1 MTQKEML
8 IDRGLDWK
16 VRKEGVQTVSG
27 ILIPDQIALVREDTQ
42 TVLGIHTE
50 GYDPYQN
57 EELLDLLYKISS
69 RSGLEIHTG
78 GCFQGGKLV
87 WFQLKSD
94 EYALG
99 KDKIRGY
106 ISGMNGFDGRHS
118 LAFGNSNVTV
128 SCMNTFWRA
137 YRQVETRLRHSA
149 QMRPKIDEI
158 LKRIDVLLVEEKKGF
173 EEIRRLNEVPM
184 TPEVRELVTKMMFSL
199 NNEEKLAVEE
209 LSTNKQ
215 NKMVRFNF
223 DLEQEL
229 ATKDNSLWGLFSGVT
244 RYTTHSMK
252 KGDNSESKMFGRTGG
267 IERKIY
273 NELVSMTV

>member
-8 IDRGLDWK
+8 ASKGLDWR
-16 VRKEGVQTVSG
+16 VSKEPIQTVSG
-27 ILIPDQIALVREDTQ
+27 IYIPDQIALVREDTQ
-42 TVLGIHTE
+42 AVLGIHTE

-57 EELLDLLYKISS
+57 EELLDLLYKISNQ
-69 RSGLEIHTG
+69 SGLEVHTG

-94 EYALG
+94 EYTLG
-99 KDKIRGY
+99 TDKIRGF
-106 ISGMNGFDGRHS
+106 ISGMNGFNGRHS
-118 LAFGNSNVTV
+118 LAFGNSNVTI

-158 LKRIDVLLVEEKKGF
+158 LRRIDVLLEEEKKGF
-173 EEIRRLNEVPM
+173 DEIRRLNNEPM
-184 TPEVRELVTKMMFSL
+184 TPEVRELVTKMLFSL
-199 NNEEKLAVEE
+199 DKEEKLAVGE

-215 NKMVRFNF
+215 NKMIRFNA
-223 DLEQEL
+223 DVDMEL
-229 ATKDNSLWGLFSGVT
+229 STKDRSLWGLFSGVT
-244 RYTTHSMK
+244 RYTTHDMK

-273 NELVSMTV
+273 KELVEMV

>member
-8 IDRGLDWK
+8 ASKGLDWR
-16 VRKEGVQTVSG
+16 VSKEPIQTVSG
-27 ILIPDQIALVREDTQ
+27 IYIPDQIALVREDTQ
-42 TVLGIHTE
+42 AVLGIHTE

-57 EELLDLLYKISS
+57 EELLDLLYKISNQ
-69 RSGLEIHTG
+69 SGLEVHTG

-94 EYALG
+94 EYTLG
-99 KDKIRGY
+99 TDKIRGF
-106 ISGMNGFDGRHS
+106 ISGMNGFNGRHS
-118 LAFGNSNVTV
+118 LAFGNSNVTI

-158 LKRIDVLLVEEKKGF
+158 LRRIDVLLEEEKKGF
-173 EEIRRLNEVPM
+173 DEIRRLNETPM
-184 TPEVRELVTKMMFSL
+184 TPEVRELVTKMLFSL
-199 NNEEKLAVEE
+199 DKEEKLAVGE

-215 NKMVRFNF
+215 NKMIRFNA
-223 DLEQEL
+223 DVDMEL
-229 ATKDNSLWGLFSGVT
+229 STKDRSLWGLFSGVT
-244 RYTTHSMK
+244 RYTTHDMK

-273 NELVSMTV
+273 KELVEMV

>member
-8 IDRGLDWK
+8 ASKGLDWR
-16 VRKEGVQTVSG
+16 VSKEPIQTVSG
-27 ILIPDQIALVREDTQ
+27 IYIPDQIALVREDTQ
-42 TVLGIHTE
+42 AVLGIHTE

-57 EELLDLLYKISS
+57 EELLDLLYKISNQ
-69 RSGLEIHTG
+69 SGLEVHTG

-94 EYALG
+94 EYTLG
-99 KDKIRGY
+99 TDKIRGF
-106 ISGMNGFDGRHS
+106 ISGMNGFNGRHS
-118 LAFGNSNVTV
+118 LAFGNSNMTI

-158 LKRIDVLLVEEKKGF
+158 LRRIDVLLEEEKKGF
-173 EEIRRLNEVPM
+173 DEIRRLNNEPM
-184 TPEVRELVTKMMFSL
+184 TPEVRELVTKMLFSL
-199 NNEEKLAVEE
+199 DKEEKLAVGE

-215 NKMVRFNF
+215 NKMIRFNA
-223 DLEQEL
+223 DVDMEL
-229 ATKDNSLWGLFSGVT
+229 STKDRSLWGLFSGVT
-244 RYTTHSMK
+244 RYTTHDMK

-273 NELVSMTV
+273 QELVEMV

>member
-8 IDRGLDWK
+8 VSKGLDWK
-16 VRKEGVQTVSG
+16 VSKEPIQTVSG
-27 ILIPDQIALVREDTQ
+27 IYIPDQIALVREDTQ
-42 TVLGIHTE
+42 AVLGIHTE

-57 EELLDLLYKISS
+57 EELLDLLYKISNQ
-69 RSGLEIHTG
+69 SGLEVHTG

-94 EYALG
+94 EYTLG
-99 KDKIRGY
+99 TDKIRGF
-106 ISGMNGFDGRHS
+106 ISGMNGFNGRHS
-118 LAFGNSNVTV
+118 LAFGNSNVTI

-158 LKRIDVLLVEEKKGF
+158 LRRIDVLLEEEKKGF
-173 EEIRRLNEVPM
+173 DEIRRLNNEPM
-184 TPEVRELVTKMMFSL
+184 TPEVRELVTKMLFSL
-199 NNEEKLAVEE
+199 DKEEKLAVGE

-215 NKMVRFNF
+215 NKMIRFNA
-223 DLEQEL
+223 DVDMEL
-229 ATKDNSLWGLFSGVT
+229 STKDRSLWGLFSGVT
-244 RYTTHSMK
+244 RYTTHDMK

-273 NELVSMTV
+273 KELVEMV

>member
-8 IDRGLDWK
+8 ASKGLDWR
-16 VRKEGVQTVSG
+16 VSKEPIQTVSG
-27 ILIPDQIALVREDTQ
+27 IYIPDQIALVREDTQ
-42 TVLGIHTE
+42 AVLGIHTE

-57 EELLDLLYKISS
+57 EELLDLLYKISNQ
-69 RSGLEIHTG
+69 SGLEVHTG

-94 EYALG
+94 EYTLG
-99 KDKIRGY
+99 TDKIRGF
-106 ISGMNGFDGRHS
+106 ISGMNGFNGRHS
-118 LAFGNSNVTV
+118 LAFGNSNVTI

-158 LKRIDVLLVEEKKGF
+158 LRRIDVLLEEEKKGF
-173 EEIRRLNEVPM
+173 DEIRRLNNEPM
-184 TPEVRELVTKMMFSL
+184 TPEVRELVTKMLFSL
-199 NNEEKLAVEE
+199 DKEEKLAVGE

-215 NKMVRFNF
+215 NKMIRFNA
-223 DLEQEL
+223 DVDMEL
-229 ATKDNSLWGLFSGVT
+229 STKDRSLWGLFSGVT
-244 RYTTHSMK
+244 RYTTHDMK

-273 NELVSMTV
+273 QELVEMV

>member
-8 IDRGLDWK
+8 VSKGLDWK
-16 VRKEGVQTVSG
+16 VSKEPIQTVSG
-27 ILIPDQIALVREDTQ
+27 IYIPDQIALVREDTQ
-42 TVLGIHTE
+42 AVLGIHTE

-57 EELLDLLYKISS
+57 EELLDLLYKISNQ
-69 RSGLEIHTG
+69 SGLEVHTG

-94 EYALG
+94 EYTLG
-99 KDKIRGY
+99 TDKIRGF
-106 ISGMNGFDGRHS
+106 ISGMNGFNGRHS
-118 LAFGNSNVTV
+118 LAFGNSNVTI
-128 SCMNTFWRA
+128 SCMNTFWRS

-158 LKRIDVLLVEEKKGF
+158 LRRIDVLLEEEKKGF
-173 EEIRRLNEVPM
+173 DEIRRLNNEPM
-184 TPEVRELVTKMMFSL
+184 TPEVRELVTKMLFSL
-199 NNEEKLAVEE
+199 DKEEKLAVGE

-215 NKMVRFNF
+215 NKMIRFNA
-223 DLEQEL
+223 DVDMEL
-229 ATKDNSLWGLFSGVT
+229 STKDRSLWGLFSGVT
-244 RYTTHSMK
+244 RYTTHDMK

-273 NELVSMTV
+273 QELVEMV